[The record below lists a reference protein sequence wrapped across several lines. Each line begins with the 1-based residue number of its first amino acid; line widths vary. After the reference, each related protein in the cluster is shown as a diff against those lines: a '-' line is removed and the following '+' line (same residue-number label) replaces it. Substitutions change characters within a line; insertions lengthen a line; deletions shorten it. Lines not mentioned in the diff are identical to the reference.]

1 MQYFQKLAD
10 ITASPFEPNA
20 RVLSS
25 EVQSLQGETKK
36 KRSEIALAVN
46 GYGIEIRDVR
56 SGQSYFNSRD
66 ARRFTYCSVNE
77 PRSKLLRI
85 SEEAGKVIG
94 HNNVQPESTSFD
106 LPAPEPP
113 IVHIEV
119 FVKSYGNTE
128 TPTLDVLC
136 VHQDGRVSCYDEALR
151 QKRWG
156 PQIAFAPDGK
166 QSGETQV
173 ALVSSI
179 SISKARK
186 TLLKNRDDVLGV
198 LHANTENFAPN
209 LLLLLRR
216 SMPDPNGNGQRKLLL
231 HIIAFKS
238 LQADA
243 TGISR
248 PSDNQVHEVL
258 SLSIPEPKVQKNKQT
273 LFRIHPSSGC
283 LYQETGRNLS
293 IYNLTALIPR
303 LVRTITFESRQN
315 VLSYLKISPDM
326 IAMLSG
332 NSVIVMDT
340 EYSSCRAKYE
350 FTMPNKSSKSFPDD
364 AQLLTFHDSSGSAIV
379 LSGRRLLAVDLSE
392 LIRSRASSRKRK
404 RNGLLIDAIGHGSL
418 SADIRPPPSKRI
430 AAPSLALGN
439 LMDPH
444 QETAEWEQE
453 EIALNALLERNDHQ
467 EFDRQVSSK
476 LDLLDTHNDKM
487 TPTTCTTP
495 RIVEYV
501 LSKMFSISPR
511 NRLDHGMVQRER
523 ELHIDAFFGHTW
535 QCLVRRGLISAERVE
550 ASLRRTGRLNPN
562 YDLKDG
568 ELIRALAEWDKSLAA
583 ILALLGSS
591 CLVQIPEVCQAL
603 KIVIARFAT
612 LAAGVA
618 QKLLSIGDEPVCLN
632 NNSVDGMDLPN
643 DIQNSTLQ
651 QPSENS
657 DRLYNLFDVIIAR
670 CDACPTATVTKAF
683 KAQLSKSELQTL
695 VILLRTKLRQD
706 GWLSSHAEDGLDVG
720 LETQHKDRKI
730 SMIGKLMNCAVDSLG
745 TAGWLLNNDFAEN
758 ATEAVETVSNMQAE
772 ISTALEGIWE
782 ANYLRAL
789 LGELLICGK
798 DALKSQTTRVQPS
811 LDWRGTSKTALPL
824 GLKLEQDISLRKV
837 GAGGEL
843 QKRSRRDI
851 GKLKSRRVPEYSFE
865 QIAI

>member
-1 MQYFQKLAD
+1 M
-10 ITASPFEPNA
+10 E
-20 RVLSS
+20 
-25 EVQSLQGETKK
+25 ET
-36 KRSEIALAVN
+36 
-46 GYGIEIRDVR
+46 
-56 SGQSYFNSRD
+56 
-66 ARRFTYCSVNE
+66 
-77 PRSKLLRI
+77 
-85 SEEAGKVIG
+85 GKAIG
-94 HNNVQPESTSFD
+94 HNVQPESASFD
-106 LPAPEPP
+106 LPEAEIP
-113 IVHIEV
+113 IVHIEA
-119 FVKSYGNTE
+119 FVNSHSNTE
-128 TPTLDVLC
+128 TPTLDILC
-136 VHQDGRVSCYDEALR
+136 VHQDGQISCYNEALT

-156 PQIAFAPDGK
+156 PQIAFAPDGNP
-166 QSGETQV
+166 SGKAHV
-173 ALVSSI
+173 AQVSSI
-179 SISKARK
+179 SVSKARK
-186 TLLKNRDDVLGV
+186 TLLKDRDDVLGV
-198 LHANTENFAPN
+198 LHANTANIAPN

-216 SMPDPNGNGQRKLLL
+216 SMPDSNRNGQRKLLL

-243 TGISR
+243 PGISR
-248 PSDNQVHEVL
+248 PGDNPVQEVL
-258 SLSIPEPKVQKNKQT
+258 SLSIPEPKVQRDKQT

-315 VLSYLKISPDM
+315 VLSYLRISPDL

-340 EYSSCRAKYE
+340 EFSSCRAKYE
-350 FTMPNKSSKSFPDD
+350 LTMPNKSSKSFPND
-364 AQLLTFHDSSGSAIV
+364 AQLLTFHDPSGSAII
-379 LSGRRLLAVDLSE
+379 LTGRKLLAVDLSE
-392 LIRSRASSRKRK
+392 IIGSRASSRKRK
-404 RNGLLIDAIGHGSL
+404 RNGLLIDAVGHGSL

-453 EIALNALLERNDHQ
+453 EIALNALLEKDNHY
-467 EFDRQVSSK
+467 EFDRQVLSR
-476 LDLLDTHNDKM
+476 LDLSDTHNDKM
-487 TPTTCTTP
+487 TPMTCTTS

-511 NRLDHGMVQRER
+511 NSIDHGVVQRGR
-523 ELHIDAFFGHTW
+523 ELHMDSFFSQTW

-562 YDLKDG
+562 HDLKDG

-583 ILALLGSS
+583 LLAFLRSS
-591 CLVQIPEVCQAL
+591 CLVQISEVCQAL

-612 LAAGVA
+612 LAAGGA
-618 QKLLSIGDEPVCLN
+618 QKLLSNGDEPVSLN
-632 NNSVDGMDLPN
+632 TNSVDGMDLPN
-643 DIQNSTLQ
+643 SNPNSTLQ
-651 QPSENS
+651 QPSGNS
-657 DRLYNLFDVIIAR
+657 DHLHNLFDVIIAR
-670 CDACPTATVTKAF
+670 CDACSTATVTKAF

-706 GWLSSHAEDGLDVG
+706 GWLSSHAEGGLNVD
-720 LETQHKDRKI
+720 LESQHKDREI
-730 SMIGKLMNCAVDSLG
+730 SMIGKLMNCAVESLG

-811 LDWRGTSKTALPL
+811 SDWRGTSKTALPL